1 MSNAGDEIARLRAD
15 LESLRGAV
23 KTALALAQ
31 VAHETALCLAVTHP
45 NPEAA
50 LAAFNEIASVAD
62 DPMLY
67 SEVSDDDLARVE
79 ELRSTVRETLLPALQ
94 TGTPHA

>member
-1 MSNAGDEIARLRAD
+1 MSNAEDEIARLRAD
-15 LESLRGAV
+15 LEIMRGAI

-31 VAHETALCLAVTHP
+31 VAHETAVSLAVTHP

-62 DPMLY
+62 GPMLY
-67 SEVSDDDLARVE
+67 SAVSDDDLARIE
-79 ELRSTVRETLLPALQ
+79 KLRSAVRETLLPTLQ
-94 TGTPHA
+94 NGTQRA